1 MVEIRTAEQAKV
13 YASVS
18 DALIEEGYEDLLTGE
33 PEGVRQ
39 AMRQM
44 ILDAELMATRAS
56 ALKSRLDNVDDA
68 SLSD

>member
-68 SLSD
+68 SLND

>member
-44 ILDAELMATRAS
+44 ILDAERMATRAS

-68 SLSD
+68 ALDE